1 MINMDKALKDKNWFA
16 TLTESEH
23 QNLIDT
29 SARLSALA
37 IIIHVAIEELN
48 PAAADDEYYD
58 CEALDCA
65 SGIGIAIVSGWLESK
80 AVLNTDGSVN
90 DLFLV
95 KLTDKGRD
103 KVKALM
109 LGSFKIQEKKYAL
122 ES

>member
-1 MINMDKALKDKNWFA
+1 MDKALEGKNWFS
-16 TLTESEH
+16 TLTESES

-29 SARLSALA
+29 YSRLSALA
-37 IIIHVAIEELN
+37 ILIHAAIEELN

-80 AVLNTDGSVN
+80 AVLNTDSSVN

-103 KVKALM
+103 KAKDLM
-109 LGSFKIQEKKYAL
+109 LRFFKIKG
-122 ES
+122 